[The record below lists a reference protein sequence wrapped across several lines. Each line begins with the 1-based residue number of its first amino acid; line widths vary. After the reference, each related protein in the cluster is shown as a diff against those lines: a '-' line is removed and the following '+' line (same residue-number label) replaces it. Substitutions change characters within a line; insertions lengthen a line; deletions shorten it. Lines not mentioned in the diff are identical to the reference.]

1 MLLFAYGTLKQGG
14 KYHCYLEE
22 AELVE
27 ERATAKGI
35 LYDTG
40 MGYPAM
46 ILSDSGQIEGEV
58 YDIPDVLWP
67 ALDYLEDYSGNSET
81 DMYDKVTI
89 KVEVGSKSMETIVY
103 IAKNEKLLTR
113 QILTGTWDT
122 DHSATV

>member
-27 ERATAKGI
+27 EQATAKGI

-46 ILSDSGQIEGEV
+46 VLSDSGQVEGEI
-58 YDIPDVLWP
+58 YEIPDVLWP
-67 ALDYLEDYSGNSET
+67 ALDYLEDYSGDSET
-81 DMYDKVTI
+81 DLYEKVTI
-89 KVEVGSKSMETIVY
+89 TVQAGSETLETLVY
-103 IAKNEKLLTR
+103 LAKDEKLLKQ
-113 QILTGTWDT
+113 QIPTGTWDVA
-122 DHSATV
+122 HSVV

>member
-27 ERATAKGI
+27 EQATAKGI

-58 YDIPDVLWP
+58 YEIPDVLWP
-67 ALDYLEDYSGNSET
+67 ALDFLEDYSGDPET
-81 DMYDKVTI
+81 DMYDKVT
-89 KVEVGSKSMETIVY
+89 VEVEAGNKSMETIVY
-103 IAKNEKLLTR
+103 IAKSEKLLKEP
-113 QILTGTWDT
+113 IETGKWDIT
-122 DHSATV
+122 QSVI

>member
-1 MLLFAYGTLKQGG
+1 MLLFAYGTLKRGG

-27 ERATAKGI
+27 EQATAKGI

-67 ALDYLEDYSGNSET
+67 ALDYLEDYSGNPEK
-81 DMYDKVTI
+81 DIYDKVMI
-89 KVEVGSKSMETIVY
+89 KVAVGNKSLETIVY
-103 IAKNEKLLTR
+103 IAKNEKLLEE
-113 QILTGTWDT
+113 QIPTGKWDT
-122 DHSATV
+122 AHSAVL

>member
-27 ERATAKGI
+27 EQATAKGT

-46 ILSDSGQIEGEV
+46 VLSDNGQVEGEI
-58 YDIPDVLWP
+58 YEIPDVLWP
-67 ALDYLEDYSGNSET
+67 ALDYLEDYSGNPET
-81 DMYDKVTI
+81 DLYEKVTI
-89 KVEVGSKSMETIVY
+89 TVQAGSETLETLVY
-103 IAKNEKLLTR
+103 LAKDEKILKQ
-113 QILTGTWDT
+113 QISTGTWDVV
-122 DHSATV
+122 HSVV

>member
-27 ERATAKGI
+27 EQATAKGT

-46 ILSDSGQIEGEV
+46 VLSDNGQVEGEI
-58 YDIPDVLWP
+58 YEIPDVLWP
-67 ALDYLEDYSGNSET
+67 ALDYLEDYSGNPET
-81 DMYDKVTI
+81 DLYEKVTI
-89 KVEVGSKSMETIVY
+89 TVQAGGETLETLVY
-103 IAKNEKLLTR
+103 LAKDEKILKQ
-113 QILTGTWDT
+113 QISTGTWDVV
-122 DHSATV
+122 HSVV

>member
-58 YDIPDVLWP
+58 YEIPDVLWP
-67 ALDYLEDYSGNSET
+67 ALDFLEDYSGNPET
-81 DMYDKVTI
+81 DMYDKVTVE
-89 KVEVGSKSMETIVY
+89 VEVGNKSMETIVY
-103 IAKNEKLLTR
+103 IAKSEKLLKER
-113 QILTGTWDT
+113 IETGKWDIT
-122 DHSATV
+122 QSAV

>member
-1 MLLFAYGTLKQGG
+1 MLLFVYGTLKQGG

-27 ERATAKGI
+27 EQATAQGI

-67 ALDYLEDYSGNSET
+67 ALDYLEDYSGNPET

>member
-27 ERATAKGI
+27 EKATAKGM

-46 ILSDSGQIEGEV
+46 VLSDGGQIEGEV
-58 YDIPDVLWP
+58 YEIPDVLWP
-67 ALDYLEDYSGNSET
+67 ALDFLEDYSGNPET
-81 DMYDKVTI
+81 DMYDKVTVE
-89 KVEVGSKSMETIVY
+89 VEVGNKSMETIVY
-103 IAKNEKLLTR
+103 IAKSEKLLKER
-113 QILTGTWDT
+113 IETGKWDIT
-122 DHSATV
+122 QSAV

>member
-27 ERATAKGI
+27 EQATAKGT

-46 ILSDSGQIEGEV
+46 VLSDSGQVEGEI
-58 YDIPDVLWP
+58 YEIPDVLWP

-81 DMYDKVTI
+81 DLYEKVTI
-89 KVEVGSKSMETIVY
+89 TVQAGNKTLETLVY
-103 IAKNEKLLTR
+103 LAKDEKLLKQ
-113 QILTGTWDT
+113 QIPTGTWDVV
-122 DHSATV
+122 HSVV

>member
-27 ERATAKGI
+27 EQATAKGI

-46 ILSDSGQIEGEV
+46 VLSDNGQVEGEL
-58 YDIPDVLWP
+58 YEIPDVLWP
-67 ALDYLEDYSGNSET
+67 ALDYLEDYSGNPET
-81 DMYDKVTI
+81 DLYEKVTI
-89 KVEVGSKSMETIVY
+89 TVQAGSETLETLVY
-103 IAKNEKLLTR
+103 LAKDEKILKQ
-113 QILTGTWDT
+113 QISTGTWDVV
-122 DHSATV
+122 HSVV

>member
-27 ERATAKGI
+27 EQAMGKGT

-46 ILSDSGQIEGEV
+46 VLSGTDQIEGEI

-67 ALDYLEDYSGNSET
+67 ALDYLEDYSGDPKT
-81 DMYDKVTI
+81 DLYDKVTI
-89 KVEVGSKSMETIVY
+89 EAKASNHSFETIAY
-103 IAKNEKLLTR
+103 IAKDEKLLKQ
-113 QILTGTWDT
+113 QISTGKWKVL
-122 DHSATV
+122 HPVF

>member
-27 ERATAKGI
+27 EQATAKGI

-46 ILSDSGQIEGEV
+46 VLSDSGQIEGEV

-67 ALDYLEDYSGNSET
+67 ALDFLEEYSGNPET
-81 DMYDKVTI
+81 DMYDKVT
-89 KVEVGSKSMETIVY
+89 VEVEAGNHSMETIVY
-103 IAKNEKLLTR
+103 IAKSEKLLKER
-113 QILTGTWDT
+113 IETGKWEST
-122 DHSATV
+122 HSAV

>member
-27 ERATAKGI
+27 EQAIAKGI

-46 ILSDSGQIEGEV
+46 VSSDSEQVEGEI
-58 YDIPDVLWP
+58 YEIPDVLWP
-67 ALDYLEDYSGNSET
+67 ALDYLEDYSGDPET
-81 DMYDKVTI
+81 DLYEKVTI
-89 KVEVGSKSMETIVY
+89 TVQAGNKTLETLVY
-103 IAKNEKLLTR
+103 LAKDEKLLKQ
-113 QILTGTWDT
+113 QIPTGTWDVA
-122 DHSATV
+122 HSVV

>member
-27 ERATAKGI
+27 EQATAKGI

-46 ILSDSGQIEGEV
+46 VLSDNGQVEGEI
-58 YDIPDVLWP
+58 YEIPDVLWP
-67 ALDYLEDYSGNSET
+67 ALDYLEDYSGNPET
-81 DMYDKVTI
+81 DLYEKVTI
-89 KVEVGSKSMETIVY
+89 TVQAGSETLETLVY
-103 IAKNEKLLTR
+103 LAKDEKLLKQ
-113 QILTGTWDT
+113 QIPTGTWAVA
-122 DHSATV
+122 HSIV